1 MMQKQIR
8 IPVKRSTR
16 WFAAVLTLAAASTLH
31 AQPYPAKPIHMIVAY
46 PPGASTDVLARLV
59 SQQLGER
66 LNAAVVVENRVGA
79 SGIVGTEVAARAP
92 ADGYNLLFAQQDTHT
107 LLPILKRKLPY
118 DAEKDF
124 VPLAKVGDVYLL
136 IVANAKVPARS
147 VKELLDLSR
156 SKPGGLRF
164 SSAGNG
170 GINHLV
176 LELFKQ
182 RTGMEL
188 THIPYNGGAPATLA
202 VISGEVELFGGSRT
216 LLAKAIDAGQ
226 IRGVG
231 MAQATRS
238 AFLANLPTMAEIGIP
253 DFVVSAWFGVFAP
266 AGLSEGIANRLSET
280 LVSIGSSDDYQKRLI
295 AAGGEGQPLGRDAFG
310 KFLKAESGRW
320 RIVIEKAGIKIED

>member
-1 MMQKQIR
+1 MF
-8 IPVKRSTR
+8 
-16 WFAAVLTLAAASTLH
+16 FARGLAAMLTLAAAAALH
-31 AQPYPAKPIHMIVAY
+31 AQPYPAKPIHMVVAY

-66 LNAAVVVENRVGA
+66 LNTAVVVENRVGA

-136 IVANAKVPARS
+136 IVANAKVPARN
-147 VKELLDLSR
+147 VKELLELAR

-216 LLAKAIDAGQ
+216 LLAKAIEAGQ

-238 AFLANLPTMAEIGIP
+238 AFLPNLPTMAEIGIP

-266 AGLSEGIANRLSET
+266 AGLPEAIANRLGET

>member
-1 MMQKQIR
+1 MKQKKYLLQMK
-8 IPVKRSTR
+8 P
-16 WFAAVLTLAAASTLH
+16 FARRLAAALTFAAASTLH

-46 PPGASTDVLARLV
+46 QPGASTDVLARLV

-66 LNAAVVVENRVGA
+66 LNTAVVVENRVGA
-79 SGIVGTEVAARAP
+79 SGIVGTEVAARSP

-136 IVANAKVPARS
+136 IVANAKVPARN
-147 VKELLDLSR
+147 VKELLELAR
-156 SKPGGLRF
+156 TKPGGLRF

-176 LELFKQ
+176 LELFGQ

-202 VISGEVELFGGSRT
+202 VISGDVELFGGSRT
-216 LLAKAIDAGQ
+216 LLAKAIEAGQ

-238 AFLANLPTMAEIGIP
+238 AFLPNLPTMAEIGIP

-266 AGLSEGIANRLSET
+266 AGLPDGIANRLSET

-295 AAGGEGQPLGRDAFG
+295 AAGGEGQPLGRDAFA

-320 RIVIEKAGIKIED
+320 RVVIEKAGIRIED

>member
-1 MMQKQIR
+1 MF
-8 IPVKRSTR
+8 
-16 WFAAVLTLAAASTLH
+16 FARGLAAMLTLAAAAALH
-31 AQPYPAKPIHMIVAY
+31 AQPYPAKPIHMVVAY

-66 LNAAVVVENRVGA
+66 LNTAVVVENRVGA

-147 VKELLDLSR
+147 VKELLELAR

-231 MAQATRS
+231 VAQATRS

-266 AGLSEGIANRLSET
+266 AGLPEAIANRLGET